1 MSPFVDTAA
10 VRAAGDQQ
18 HPFEFYPFD
27 HPNSVPA
34 KELAR
39 VLGGK
44 GAALAETTRALGFA
58 VPPGFAIPL
67 GVSNDFQRKGRL
79 PGQLASLLERHV
91 KRLGET
97 IGRRLGDRRDPLL
110 LTLRSGATVSM
121 PGMLDTVLNLGRH
134 CHAPSGLRHSRQP
147 VGQEDDHNQLCRIPV
162 LARGHSPSDM
172 ALPPLHPQPARRRR
186 FVGGTRSGGV
196 LRDSSAL
203 GESSADAAAGTQDA
217 AVQER
222 RLRAEIPLE
231 PCRRLQHL
239 QPETPSYFSPSAPR
253 ATRRGDGYVADRSS
267 NCLTIAQAPTL
278 RVRRA
283 AT

>member
-27 HPNSVPA
+27 HPDSVPA

-186 FVGGTRSGGV
+186 FVGGTRSGVSFETVRRWVNHQPTRRRERKMQRFKSAGSAQKS
-196 LRDSSAL
+196 LSSHAAVYNTFNL
-203 GESSADAAAGTQDA
+203 KRHLTSAQAHRVPRAEAMDTWRTAAA
-217 AVQER
+217 
-222 RLRAEIPLE
+222 
-231 PCRRLQHL
+231 
-239 QPETPSYFSPSAPR
+239 
-253 ATRRGDGYVADRSS
+253 
-267 NCLTIAQAPTL
+267 IA
-278 RVRRA
+278 
-283 AT
+283 